1 MIRFFDDIEKADR
14 NAMLVHGKHFLEKLE
29 IMEMNKI
36 TRCLHE
42 NDIDSIIKNH
52 QDFELKYITSK
63 MNGDLDPSINGDFML
78 D

>member
-1 MIRFFDDIEKADR
+1 MIRFFDNIETADR

-36 TRCLHE
+36 TRCLYE
-42 NDIDSIIKNH
+42 NDIDFIIKIN
-52 QDFELKYITSK
+52 QDLELKYVTSK
-63 MNGDLDPSINGDFML
+63 INGDLDPSINGDSML